1 MENSMMLILGAVLC
15 IIAIMNMKGNIST
28 IHSYNRKN
36 VQEEDIPKYGKMVG
50 SGTLVIGIALIVSYI
65 LPFAGM
71 EQWKN
76 AVMIPALA
84 AGLALIVYGQ
94 IKYNKGLF

>member
-15 IIAIMNMKGNIST
+15 IMAVANMKGNIST

-65 LPFAGM
+65 LSFAGM
-71 EQWKN
+71 ERWKN
-76 AVMIPALA
+76 VVMIPALA